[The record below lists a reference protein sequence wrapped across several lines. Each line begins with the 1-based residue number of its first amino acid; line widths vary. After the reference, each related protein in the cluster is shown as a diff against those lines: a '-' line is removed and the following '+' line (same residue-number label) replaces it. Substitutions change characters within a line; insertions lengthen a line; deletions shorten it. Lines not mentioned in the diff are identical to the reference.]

1 MADSRTV
8 RIWDLV
14 AVHSARQGAPPSI
27 ADVCAVAVAA
37 LAVSGAGLTAVS
49 RAGTAHV
56 MCVTDDV
63 SEQLA
68 ELQLIVG
75 EGPRSD
81 AAGFGGP
88 VLAADLSAGHIA
100 RRWPAFAS
108 MAVQAGAAAVFA
120 FPLQIG
126 AIRAGILELYRI
138 RPGPLTLRQLGDALV
153 LADTAT
159 VLMLDG
165 QHSDG
170 LDHDGVGY
178 KGPAP
183 DGVGPDGH
191 ARDGRDQPAGQAG
204 PSTSAGGP
212 AAELARR
219 RAEIDQATGMLTE
232 QLGVGIEEAFVR
244 LRAYAYARE
253 RRLIEVAGDIVARR
267 LRLGPGRDLRGG
279 EQ

>member
-1 MADSRTV
+1 
-8 RIWDLV
+8 
-14 AVHSARQGAPPSI
+14 
-27 ADVCAVAVAA
+27 
-37 LAVSGAGLTAVS
+37 
-49 RAGTAHV
+49 
-56 MCVTDDV
+56 
-63 SEQLA
+63 
-68 ELQLIVG
+68 
-75 EGPRSD
+75 
-81 AAGFGGP
+81 
-88 VLAADLSAGHIA
+88 
-100 RRWPAFAS
+100 
-108 MAVQAGAAAVFA
+108 
-120 FPLQIG
+120 
-126 AIRAGILELYRI
+126 
-138 RPGPLTLRQLGDALV
+138 V